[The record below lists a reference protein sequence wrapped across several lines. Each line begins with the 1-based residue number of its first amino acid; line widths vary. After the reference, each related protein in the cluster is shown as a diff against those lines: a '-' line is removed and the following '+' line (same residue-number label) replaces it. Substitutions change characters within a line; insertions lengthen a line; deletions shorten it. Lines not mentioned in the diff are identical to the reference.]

1 MSAWHSSCKMWT
13 SSRDYLMLAMLAIP
27 QAHLVSAERVLGVY
41 IFARHGDRTPK
52 IQGNTQ
58 LTDLGYSEVFM
69 TGSYYH
75 NRYIDSNSSLQIDGI
90 SADIVNLKQLSA
102 SAPSDTVLQNSAT
115 GFLQGVYPPVGTIA
129 SQELANGTTVDA
141 PLNGYQLVPLSLTT
155 TGTNSED
162 NTWLQDTTK
171 CQKAKVSSNSYYSS
185 TLYKDLLASTQDLY
199 TSLTPVLK
207 AQFSESD
214 ISFKNAYSIWDYL
227 NVARIHNSSTENM
240 PTDAQ
245 FHQLLTL
252 ANIEQYNLAYNSTE
266 TVRAIAGA
274 QLAGEMLDGLRETIS
289 TQGKTKLNIQFG
301 SYGTFLS
308 YFGLA
313 QLPKANSD
321 FTGIPDY
328 ASSMAWELITDSTS
342 GFPDPAD
349 ISVRFIFHN
358 GTITG
363 SGEPTEFALY
373 GQSSATISWTEF
385 EKQTKSIAVM
395 STEEWCSA
403 CGNTDGKCATSSS
416 DSAGAQSTSNQSN
429 GISKAVAGVIG
440 AMVTLAVILG
450 LQAAFFLLGGFTV
463 AKRRKATAGSISSD
477 TTEAKFV
484 EHR

>member
-1 MSAWHSSCKMWT
+1 MRT
-13 SSRDYLMLAMLAIP
+13 SSRDYLVLAMLAMP
-27 QAHLVSAERVLGVY
+27 QAHLASAERVLGAY

-52 IQGNTQ
+52 ILGNTQ
-58 LTDLGYSEVFM
+58 LTDLGYNEVFM

-75 NRYIDSNSSLQIDGI
+75 NRYIDSNSSLQIEGI
-90 SADIVNLKQLSA
+90 STDVVNLKQLSA
-102 SAPSDTVLQNSAT
+102 AAPSDAVLQNSAT
-115 GFLQGVYPPVGTIA
+115 GFLQGVYPPVGATA
-129 SQELANGTTVDA
+129 SQQLANGSTVDA
-141 PLNGYQLVPLSLTT
+141 PLNGYQLIPLSLTT

-185 TLYKDLLASTQDLY
+185 SLYKDLLASTQDFY
-199 TSLTPVLK
+199 TSLTPILK
-207 AQFSESD
+207 SEFSDDD
-214 ISFKNAYSIWDYL
+214 ISFKNAYAIYDFL

-252 ANIEQYNLAYNSTE
+252 ANIEQYNLAYNSSE

-274 QLAGEMLDGLRETIS
+274 QLAGEMLDALTETIS
-289 TQGKTKLNIQFG
+289 TQGKSKLNIQFG

-313 QLPKANSD
+313 QLPKADSD
-321 FTGIPDY
+321 FSGIPDY

-349 ISVRFIFHN
+349 ISVRFVFHN

-363 SGEPTEFALY
+363 SDEPTEFALY
-373 GQSSATISWTEF
+373 GQSSATIPWSEF

-395 STEEWCSA
+395 STAEWCSA
-403 CGNTDGKCATSSS
+403 CGNSDGKCANPSS
-416 DSAGAQSTSNQSN
+416 DSAGAESTEKKSNEVSRP
-429 GISKAVAGVIG
+429 VAGVIG

-450 LQAAFFLLGGFTV
+450 LEAAFFLLGGFTI
-463 AKRRKATAGSISSD
+463 AKRRKAAGSISSD
-477 TTEAKFV
+477 ATETKFV
-484 EHR
+484 EHS

>member
-1 MSAWHSSCKMWT
+1 MRT
-13 SSRDYLMLAMLAIP
+13 SSRDYLMLAMLAMP
-27 QAHLVSAERVLGVY
+27 QAHLASAERVLGAY

-52 IQGNTQ
+52 ILGNTQ

-75 NRYIDSNSSLQIDGI
+75 NRYIDSNSSLQIEGI
-90 SADIVNLKQLSA
+90 STDIVNLKQLSA
-102 SAPSDTVLQNSAT
+102 AAPSDAVLQTSAT
-115 GFLQGVYPPVGTIA
+115 GFLQGVYPPVGATA
-129 SQELANGTTVDA
+129 SQKLANGTTVDA

-185 TLYKDLLASTQDLY
+185 ALYKDLLASTQDFY

-207 AQFSESD
+207 GEFSDSD
-214 ISFKNAYSIWDYL
+214 ISFKNAYAIFDYL
-227 NVARIHNSSTENM
+227 NVARIHNTSTENM

-245 FHQLLTL
+245 FEQLLAL

-274 QLAGEMLDGLRETIS
+274 QLAGEMLDALSQTIS

-349 ISVRFIFHN
+349 ISVRFVFHN

-363 SGEPTEFALY
+363 SDEPTEFPLY
-373 GQSSATISWTEF
+373 GQSSATISWSEF

-395 STEEWCSA
+395 STAEWCSA
-403 CGNTDGKCATSSS
+403 CGNTDGKCADPSSN
-416 DSAGAQSTSNQSN
+416 SAGAESTEKKSNEVSRP
-429 GISKAVAGVIG
+429 VAGVIG

-450 LQAAFFLLGGFTV
+450 LEAAFFLFGGFTI
-463 AKRRKATAGSISSD
+463 AKRRKAAAGSIASD
-477 TTEAKFV
+477 ATETKFV
-484 EHR
+484 EHS

>member
-1 MSAWHSSCKMWT
+1 MRT
-13 SSRDYLMLAMLAIP
+13 SSRDYLVLAMLAMP
-27 QAHLVSAERVLGVY
+27 QAHLASAERVLGAY

-52 IQGNTQ
+52 ILGNTQ
-58 LTDLGYSEVFM
+58 LTDLGYNEVFM

-75 NRYIDSNSSLQIDGI
+75 NRYIDSNSSLQIEGI
-90 SADIVNLKQLSA
+90 STDVVNLKQLSA
-102 SAPSDTVLQNSAT
+102 AAPSDAVLQNSAT
-115 GFLQGVYPPVGTIA
+115 GFLQGVYPPVGATA
-129 SQELANGTTVDA
+129 SQQLANGSTVDA
-141 PLNGYQLVPLSLTT
+141 PLNGYQLIPLSLTT

-185 TLYKDLLASTQDLY
+185 SLYKDLLASTQDFY
-199 TSLTPVLK
+199 TSLTPILK
-207 AQFSESD
+207 SEFSDDD
-214 ISFKNAYSIWDYL
+214 ISFKNAYAIYDFL
-227 NVARIHNSSTENM
+227 NVAKIHNSSTENM

-252 ANIEQYNLAYNSTE
+252 ANIEQYNLAYNSSE

-274 QLAGEMLDGLRETIS
+274 QLAGEMLDALTETIS

-313 QLPKANSD
+313 QLPKADSD
-321 FTGIPDY
+321 FSGIPDY

-349 ISVRFIFHN
+349 ISVRFVFHN

-363 SGEPTEFALY
+363 SDEPTEFALY
-373 GQSSATISWTEF
+373 GQSSATIPWSEF

-395 STEEWCSA
+395 STAEWCSA
-403 CGNTDGKCATSSS
+403 CGNSDGKCANPSS
-416 DSAGAQSTSNQSN
+416 DSAGAESTEKKSNEVSRP
-429 GISKAVAGVIG
+429 VAGVIG

-450 LQAAFFLLGGFTV
+450 LEAAFFLLGGFTI
-463 AKRRKATAGSISSD
+463 AKRRKAAGSISSD
-477 TTEAKFV
+477 ATETKFV
-484 EHR
+484 EHS

>member
-1 MSAWHSSCKMWT
+1 MRT
-13 SSRDYLMLAMLAIP
+13 SSRDYLVLAMLAMP
-27 QAHLVSAERVLGVY
+27 QAHLASAERVLGAY

-52 IQGNTQ
+52 ILGNTQ

-75 NRYIDSNSSLQIDGI
+75 NRYIDSTSSLRIEGI
-90 SADIVNLKQLSA
+90 STDVVNLKQLSA
-102 SAPSDTVLQNSAT
+102 AAPSDAVLQNSAT
-115 GFLQGVYPPVGTIA
+115 GFLQGVYPPVGPIA
-129 SQELANGTTVDA
+129 SQQLANGSTVDA
-141 PLNGYQLVPLSLTT
+141 PLNGYQLIPLSLTT

-185 TLYKDLLASTQDLY
+185 SLYKDLLASTQDFY
-199 TSLTPVLK
+199 TSLTPILK
-207 AQFSESD
+207 SEFSDDD
-214 ISFKNAYSIWDYL
+214 ISFKNAYAIFDFL

-252 ANIEQYNLAYNSTE
+252 ANIEQYNLAYNSSE

-274 QLAGEMLDGLRETIS
+274 QLAGEMLDALTETIS

-313 QLPKANSD
+313 QLPKADSD

-328 ASSMAWELITDSTS
+328 ASSMAWELVTESTS

-349 ISVRFIFHN
+349 ISVRFVFHN

-363 SGEPTEFALY
+363 SDEPTEFSLY
-373 GQSSATISWTEF
+373 GQSSATIPWSEF

-395 STEEWCSA
+395 STAEWCSA
-403 CGNTDGKCATSSS
+403 CGNTDGKCANPSS
-416 DSAGAQSTSNQSN
+416 DSAGAESTEKKSNEVSRP
-429 GISKAVAGVIG
+429 VAGVIG

-450 LQAAFFLLGGFTV
+450 LEAAFFLLGGFTI
-463 AKRRKATAGSISSD
+463 AKRRKAAGSISSD
-477 TTEAKFV
+477 ATETKFV
-484 EHR
+484 EHS

>member
-1 MSAWHSSCKMWT
+1 
-13 SSRDYLMLAMLAIP
+13 MLAMLAMP
-27 QAHLVSAERVLGVY
+27 QAHLASAERVLGAY

-52 IQGNTQ
+52 ILGNTQ

-75 NRYIDSNSSLQIDGI
+75 NRYIDSNSSLRIEGI
-90 SADIVNLKQLSA
+90 STDVVNLKQLSA
-102 SAPSDTVLQNSAT
+102 AAPSDAVLQNSAT
-115 GFLQGVYPPVGTIA
+115 GFLQGVYPPVGPIA
-129 SQELANGTTVDA
+129 SQQLANGSTVDA
-141 PLNGYQLVPLSLTT
+141 PLNGYQLIPLSLTT

-185 TLYKDLLASTQDLY
+185 SLYKDLLASTQDFY
-199 TSLTPVLK
+199 TSLTPILK
-207 AQFSESD
+207 SEFSDDD
-214 ISFKNAYSIWDYL
+214 ISFKNAYAIFDFL

-252 ANIEQYNLAYNSTE
+252 ANIEQYNLAYNSSE

-274 QLAGEMLDGLRETIS
+274 QLAGEMLDALTETIS

-313 QLPKANSD
+313 QLPKADSD

-328 ASSMAWELITDSTS
+328 ASSMAWELVTDSTS

-349 ISVRFIFHN
+349 ISVRFVFHN

-363 SGEPTEFALY
+363 SDEPTEFSLY
-373 GQSSATISWTEF
+373 GQSSATIPWSEF

-395 STEEWCSA
+395 STAEWCSA
-403 CGNTDGKCATSSS
+403 CGNTDGKCANPSS
-416 DSAGAQSTSNQSN
+416 DSAGAESTEKKSNEVSRP
-429 GISKAVAGVIG
+429 VAGVIG

-450 LQAAFFLLGGFTV
+450 LEAAFFLLGGFTI
-463 AKRRKATAGSISSD
+463 AKRRKAAGSISSD
-477 TTEAKFV
+477 ATETKFV
-484 EHR
+484 EHS